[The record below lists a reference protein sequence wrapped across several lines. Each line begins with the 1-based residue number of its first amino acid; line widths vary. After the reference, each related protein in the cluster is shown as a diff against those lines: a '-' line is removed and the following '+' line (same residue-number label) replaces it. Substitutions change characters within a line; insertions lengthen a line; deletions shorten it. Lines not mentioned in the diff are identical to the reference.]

1 MSSDHEGRYGMSG
14 GIGGKMPHS
23 HSTPAGV
30 DGGGS
35 RTPPTTPRKAGKML
49 AFRVQMLDDSITMF
63 QVQAKALG
71 RVLFDQVCKQLHLLE
86 ADYFGLEYQEPNGT
100 KYWLDLEKPVCRQVG
115 LSLVDPLL
123 RFCVKFYTP
132 DPAQLE
138 EEFTRYLF
146 CLQIKRDL
154 AQGLL
159 QCNDNTAALMA
170 SYIVQAECGDYVI
183 EDYPDHTYLS
193 TYKFVPH
200 QDNELERRIMENH
213 KKHAGQSPAEADLN
227 LLETA
232 RRCELYGMKMHP
244 AKDHENV
251 PLNLAVAHMGIIV
264 FQHYT
269 KINTF
274 SWAKIRKISFKRKK
288 FLIKLHPE
296 GYGYYKDTVEF
307 FFEGRN
313 ECKNFWKKCVENHGF
328 FRCSV
333 VKRVTRQKT
342 RVLSRGSSFRYSGK
356 TQKQIVE
363 FVRDNYVKRQ
373 TFQRSNS
380 FRQTSSGRALQG
392 SEGGG
397 YRGATSSSSLLGSS
411 SISAHPL
418 LPLGDPA
425 LETPALSL
433 SCGSM
438 TLDSPT
444 TVTSV
449 SMGGTNHRRDDT
461 AMSYRTLTSI
471 DVHST
476 ATPYGQGQVA
486 SHATSHHQQQS
497 QYQQQQQTRISST
510 EDAEAEKP
518 QESPKGSPQHQQQ
531 QPDTPQSTR
540 KSENNNSVY
549 MRGMAERR
557 LANGS
562 CGQEIGNLSPNELS
576 PVKPMRNG
584 DLGDDGDIRKI
595 KRWPTDKAYFIS
607 KELLMTER
615 TYKKDLEVINV
626 WFREELSKE
635 HESEGDYLVTLIE
648 LLADAHGP
656 CLHEMESRLARWE
669 SNARHN
675 IGDFLYNT
683 LLNVLPL
690 YDQYLENLLPVLE
703 KFEYSIR
710 TSKHFDQLCRD
721 FEAQKHCYLPLT
733 SFLLKPLQRLLHYNS
748 IIDRLLDHYPKDHT
762 DFEDCLAAR
771 DRLGE
776 TLLEGLTVLNQAENL
791 VQLCE
796 LQRDISGFDN
806 LVQEGRRFIRQGCL
820 QKYSRKGFQ
829 QRMFFLFSDVL
840 LYTFRSQQPTQS
852 FRVHGQL
859 PLKSMKIQENDN
871 KTGSDFA
878 FVIHG
883 LGNQSLTVAASSEEE
898 KERWLEDLNMAIAQT
913 DSVEGKMPYLNLKT
927 CILGS
932 VDEVGDGT
940 GMEGDR
946 TSCGGA
952 KASQR
957 SNTTVHVCWHRN
969 TSISYSDQ
977 LRAFQNQLSGFL
989 LRKFK
994 NSNGWQKLWVVFTN
1008 FCLFFYKSHQD
1019 DFPLA
1024 SLPLLGYA
1032 VSQPADKDAINK
1044 DFVFKLQFKNHV
1056 YFFRAESDYTYG
1068 RWMEVI
1074 KSATQQSHVTT
1085 STVSKR
1091 TIK

>member
-1 MSSDHEGRYGMSG
+1 MNDIESISMKGSG
-14 GIGGKMPHS
+14 GSKMPHS

-30 DGGGS
+30 DGGS

-49 AFRVQMLDDSITMF
+49 AVRVQMLDDTITMF

-71 RVLFDQVCKQLHLLE
+71 RVLFDQVCKQLNLLE

-115 LSLVDPLL
+115 LSLIDPLL
-123 RFCVKFYTP
+123 KFCVKFYTP

-200 QDNELERRIMENH
+200 QDQELERRIMENH

-244 AKDHENV
+244 AKDHEGV
-251 PLNLAVAHMGIIV
+251 PLNLAVAHMGIV
-264 FQHYT
+264 VYQHFS

-274 SWAKIRKISFKRKK
+274 SWAKIRKISFKRKR

-333 VKRVTRQKT
+333 VKRVVRQKT

-380 FRQTSSGRALQG
+380 FRQTSGGRALQG
-392 SEGGG
+392 LEGGG
-397 YRGATSSSSLLGSS
+397 YRGATPSSSLMGSS

-449 SMGGTNHRRDDT
+449 SMGGTIHRRDDT
-461 AMSYRTLTSI
+461 ATSFRTLTSI
-471 DVHST
+471 DVHSP
-476 ATPYGQGQVA
+476 ATP
-486 SHATSHHQQQS
+486 S
-497 QYQQQQQTRISST
+497 QAPAPRQQTMLVTSQQRISSA
-510 EDAEAEKP
+510 DNKP
-518 QESPKGSPQHQQQ
+518 GTPKKP
-531 QPDTPQSTR
+531 
-540 KSENNNSVY
+540 ENNNSVF
-549 MRGMAERR
+549 
-557 LANGS
+557 ANEKTS
-562 CGQEIGNLSPNELS
+562 IVDTPDLS
-576 PVKPMRNG
+576 PVKQVVRNG
-584 DLGDDGDIRKI
+584 EVEDIEIRKT
-595 KRWPTDKAYFIS
+595 KRWPTDKAYYIA

-615 TYKKDLEVINV
+615 TYKKDLDVINV
-626 WFREELSKE
+626 WFREEVSREAELE
-635 HESEGDYLVTLIE
+635 GESVVSLIE
-648 LLADAHGP
+648 LLADVHGP
-656 CLHEMESRLARWE
+656 CLQEMEARLARWE

-690 YDQYLENLLPVLE
+690 YDQYLENLIQVLE
-703 KFEYSIR
+703 KMEYCSR
-710 TSKHFDQLCRD
+710 TSRRFDQLCRD
-721 FEAQKHCYLPLT
+721 FEEQKHCYLPLT
-733 SFLLKPLQRLLHYNS
+733 SFLLKPLQRLLHYNC
-748 IIDRLLDHYPKDHT
+748 IIDGLLDHYPKDHT

-776 TLLEGLTVLNQAENL
+776 TLLEGLSIINQAENL
-791 VQLCE
+791 VQLHE
-796 LQRDISGFDN
+796 MQRDIGGFDN

-840 LYTFRSQQPTQS
+840 LYAFRTQQRAQC

-859 PLKSMKIQENDN
+859 PLKGMQIRESDK
-871 KTGSDFA
+871 KTGADFT
-878 FVIHG
+878 FVIDAP
-883 LGNQSLTVAASSEEE
+883 GNQSLTVSAINEEE
-898 KERWLEDLNMAIAQT
+898 KKRWLEDLNMAIAQA
-913 DSVEGKMPYLNLKT
+913 DDDPKMPYLNLQSSRRFNEV
-927 CILGS
+927 LGS
-932 VDEVGDGT
+932 ADEMGDGI
-940 GMEGDR
+940 GSEGNR
-946 TSCGGA
+946 GSCGA
-952 KASQR
+952 VKESQR
-957 SNTTVHVCWHRN
+957 NNMTVHVCWHRN

-994 NSNGWQKLWVVFTN
+994 NSNGWQKLWVVFTD

-1024 SLPLLGYA
+1024 SLPLLGYT
-1032 VSQPADKDAINK
+1032 VTTPSEKDGINK

-1056 YFFRAESDYTYG
+1056 YFFRAESDYTFN

-1074 KSATQQSHVTT
+1074 RSATQ
-1085 STVSKR
+1085 
-1091 TIK
+1091 

>member
-1 MSSDHEGRYGMSG
+1 MNDNGNFGMISS
-14 GIGGKMPHS
+14 KMPHS

-30 DGGGS
+30 DGGS

-49 AFRVQMLDDSITMF
+49 AVRVQMLDDTVTMF

-86 ADYFGLEYQEPNGT
+86 ADYFGLEYQEPNGP

-132 DPAQLE
+132 DPGQLE

-154 AQGLL
+154 SHGLL

-183 EDYPDHTYLS
+183 EDYPDPTYLS
-193 TYKFVPH
+193 TYKFIPH
-200 QDNELERRIMENH
+200 QDHDLERRIMENH

-244 AKDHENV
+244 AKDHEGV

-264 FQHYT
+264 FQNYT

-274 SWAKIRKISFKRKK
+274 SWAKIRKISFKRKR

-307 FFEGRN
+307 FFDGRN

-328 FRCSV
+328 FRCSI
-333 VKRVTRQKT
+333 VKRVLRQKT

-380 FRQTSSGRALQG
+380 FRQTSGGRAMQG
-392 SEGGG
+392 TEGGG
-397 YRGATSSSSLLGSS
+397 YRGATPSSSLMGSS

-425 LETPALSL
+425 LGTPALSL

-449 SMGGTNHRRDDT
+449 SMGGTSHRREDT
-461 AMSYRTLTSI
+461 ATSYRTLTSI
-471 DVHST
+471 DVHSP
-476 ATPYGQGQVA
+476 ATPNQ
-486 SHATSHHQQQS
+486 SHHQSNRHTMAAQHH
-497 QYQQQQQTRISST
+497 
-510 EDAEAEKP
+510 
-518 QESPKGSPQHQQQ
+518 QHQQQ
-531 QPDTPQSTR
+531 QHQQQRITSSTDGEIIPDTPSA
-540 KSENNNSVY
+540 ENNNSLF
-549 MRGMAERR
+549 M
-557 LANGS
+557 NGKS
-562 CGQEIGNLSPNELS
+562 EKPTNGISNINVNVINTPDLSPEKIMKNGEIDDAEL
-576 PVKPMRNG
+576 K
-584 DLGDDGDIRKI
+584 KI
-595 KRWPTDKAYFIS
+595 KKWPTDKSYYIS

-615 TYKKDLEVINV
+615 TYKKDLDVINI
-626 WFREELSKE
+626 WFREEVTR
-635 HESEGDYLVTLIE
+635 ESDLDSEIIIGLIE

-656 CLHEMESRLARWE
+656 CLQEMEVRLARWE
-669 SNARHN
+669 TNSRHN
-675 IGDFLYNT
+675 IGDFIYNT
-683 LLNVLPL
+683 LLNILPL
-690 YDQYLENLLPVLE
+690 YDQYLENLMPVLE
-703 KFEYSIR
+703 KIEYSTR
-710 TSKHFDQLCRD
+710 TSRHFDQLCRD
-721 FEAQKHCYLPLT
+721 FESQKYCYLPLS

-748 IIDRLLDHYPKDHT
+748 IIDRLLDHYPKDHP

-776 TLLEGLTVLNQAENL
+776 TLLEGLTVLNQAENF

-796 LQRDISGFDN
+796 LQRDIGGFEN
-806 LVQEGRRFIRQGCL
+806 LVQEGRKFIRQGCL
-820 QKYSRKGFQ
+820 QKYSHKGFQ

-840 LYTFRSQQPTQS
+840 LYTFRTQQSHQC
-852 FRVHGQL
+852 FRVHGQIA
-859 PLKSMKIQENDN
+859 LKEMTIQDRDN
-871 KTGSDFA
+871 KTGSDFV
-878 FVIHG
+878 FVING
-883 LGNQSLTVAASSEEE
+883 QGNQSLTVAASNDEER
-898 KERWLEDLNMAIAQT
+898 ERWLEDLNMAISEIENSDPEKTAY
-913 DSVEGKMPYLNLKT
+913 SPLK
-927 CILGS
+927 
-932 VDEVGDGT
+932 
-940 GMEGDR
+940 
-946 TSCGGA
+946 SC
-952 KASQR
+952 
-957 SNTTVHVCWHRN
+957 
-969 TSISYSDQ
+969 SI
-977 LRAFQNQLSGFL
+977 GFL

-1032 VSQPADKDAINK
+1032 VSTPIETDGINK

-1056 YFFRAESDYTYG
+1056 YFFRAESDFTFG

-1074 KSATQQSHVTT
+1074 KSATQQSHIPVNFNH
-1085 STVSKR
+1085 KDNY
-1091 TIK
+1091 